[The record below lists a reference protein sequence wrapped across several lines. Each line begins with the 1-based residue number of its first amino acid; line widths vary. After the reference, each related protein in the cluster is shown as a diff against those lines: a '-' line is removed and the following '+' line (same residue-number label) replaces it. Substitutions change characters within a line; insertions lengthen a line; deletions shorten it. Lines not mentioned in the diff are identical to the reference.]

1 MTSMINLLN
10 VFSRFLPRPGSACVQ
25 FDGHKAVAS
34 RYLPAMK
41 KWVDDQVSWGWKKS
55 IEDRCKQ
62 HPALQGKQDD
72 ILPALE
78 RELSVLKQRYSH
90 LDTDSRSHTNVLV
103 ACMTLATHK
112 VLLPYVRNEPELLQ
126 MLLEQ
131 NGKKSEEGIR

>member
-1 MTSMINLLN
+1 
-10 VFSRFLPRPGSACVQ
+10 
-25 FDGHKAVAS
+25 
-34 RYLPAMK
+34 MK

-78 RELSVLKQRYSH
+78 RELSALRERYSH
-90 LDTDSRSHTNVLV
+90 LDTDSRSHTNVLI
-103 ACMTLATHK
+103 ASMTLATHK

-131 NGKKSEEGIR
+131 NGQKSEEGIRCAMTHSRAN